1 MADNPTWQH
10 NDGMQGYKGSV
21 HEGGHRVPFFISY
34 PNGDLKAGDYKQL
47 TAHVDIMPTLL
58 ALAGIEHTI
67 EHADGKSLAK
77 LITQGND
84 NTLADRSVIV
94 TNQRVYHPSADR
106 PTMVAKNQ
114 WRYIEQGKKA
124 YLYNIETDPGQ
135 QKNIIKQHPDI
146 ATSLKAE
153 KLAWWNENVELGFKD
168 RYIGVGNPAENPV
181 RLNAMDW
188 MEVPDK
194 QPVPW
199 FIGHQAPAEEYSY
212 THWLNEEDTYYALP
226 WYINVE
232 KSGHYQVKA
241 YYHDIPAA
249 TPVLK
254 KYCVIDANGQQHI
267 MPVYGRASH
276 CVVNLQLTQGEQ
288 KITAW
293 FTDDKDKRP
302 SERAAFYLYINHLD
316 IME

>member
-153 KLAWWNENVELGFKD
+153 KLAWWNENVELGFGNHGCA
-168 RYIGVGNPAENPV
+168 ICTGV
-181 RLNAMDW
+181 LD
-188 MEVPDK
+188 
-194 QPVPW
+194 
-199 FIGHQAPAEEYSY
+199 
-212 THWLNEEDTYYALP
+212 
-226 WYINVE
+226 
-232 KSGHYQVKA
+232 
-241 YYHDIPAA
+241 
-249 TPVLK
+249 
-254 KYCVIDANGQQHI
+254 
-267 MPVYGRASH
+267 
-276 CVVNLQLTQGEQ
+276 Q
-288 KITAW
+288 KCGIR
-293 FTDDKDKRP
+293 F
-302 SERAAFYLYINHLD
+302 
-316 IME
+316 